1 MPTMSGPSQARTV
14 PSVGISDRHV
24 VNDSGFPN
32 RPKLMASNSEIAGQS
47 ASVAERITSAVE
59 ICEAS
64 TDLDGA
70 T

>member
-1 MPTMSGPSQARTV
+1 V

-24 VNDSGFPN
+24 VNDSAFTN
-32 RPKLMASNSEIAGQS
+32 LPKLVASNSEIAGQS